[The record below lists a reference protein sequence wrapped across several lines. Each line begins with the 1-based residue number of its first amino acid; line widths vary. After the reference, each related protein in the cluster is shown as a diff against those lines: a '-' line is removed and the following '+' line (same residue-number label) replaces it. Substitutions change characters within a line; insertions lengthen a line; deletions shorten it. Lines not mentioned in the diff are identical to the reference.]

1 MISKKHNNLL
11 DFRLHICVLICSI
24 IALLIGSKSFTIFNV
39 KIIILPL
46 IYSMVFA
53 IICYII
59 PNKYITDKQSYE
71 ATDVMTITIGV
82 LIAKLTII
90 SGANINYIIQ
100 TGPMLLLQE
109 LGDIGAIF
117 LTLPVALILGFK
129 RKSIGMSSSIC
140 REPQMAMMIN
150 KYGAASDEFRGFMIV
165 YITGSIFGTILVSFI
180 ATIMPHILPLH
191 PFAYAMACGMGST
204 SMNVAS
210 ITTLCSLYPSI
221 AGELYALSAV
231 ANIISVVLSVYVF
244 MFISLP
250 LTEKLY
256 SVFMKIKQKSKK
268 VKGIKILRI

>member
-1 MISKKHNNLL
+1 MTSQKHVNIL
-11 DFRLHICVLICSI
+11 DFRLHLVVLICSI
-24 IALLIGSKSFTIFNV
+24 IALAIGSCTFTIFNV

-53 IICYII
+53 IICYIL
-59 PNKYITDKQSYE
+59 PTGFITDKHSHQ

-90 SGANINYIIQ
+90 CGSNISYIIQ

-117 LTLPVALILGFK
+117 LTLPVALILGFR
-129 RKSIGMSSSIC
+129 RKAIGMSSSIC

-150 KYGAASDEFRGFMIV
+150 KYGADSDEFRGFMVV
-165 YITGSIFGTILVSFI
+165 YITGSILGTILVSFI

-191 PFAYAMACGMGST
+191 PYAYAMACGMGST

-210 ITTLCSLYPSI
+210 ITTLCSLYPTI
-221 AGELYALSAV
+221 ANELYALSAV

-256 SVFMKIKQKSKK
+256 SMFMKIKQKSKK
-268 VKGIKILRI
+268 VKK